1 MCPLFHFEGILQR
14 HSFLLINHTTKSKF
28 IQNISPKLCSPK
40 NFFDKINIK
49 RNINFIVSINIFTSK
64 AVIRLFDFKAKA
76 KIDQRAYKK
85 TVNERIWM
93 RFGEKSFSRE
103 ISGKF
108 KIFQIQ
114 INNKALYNYGVLSRF
129 DEAPKLV
136 ALQHLMLQSN
146 SQESFSE
153 PIISCLKRVPHTLGV
168 SFGWLLWLLLLKTL
182 FCLNIINH

>member
-108 KIFQIQ
+108 KIF
-114 INNKALYNYGVLSRF
+114 
-129 DEAPKLV
+129 
-136 ALQHLMLQSN
+136 
-146 SQESFSE
+146 
-153 PIISCLKRVPHTLGV
+153 
-168 SFGWLLWLLLLKTL
+168 
-182 FCLNIINH
+182 